1 MHYMPVPAEKYLKM
15 KHESEEGEM
24 MMPLEYFKPVDLN
37 HAYVPVE
44 VTQKSKGSDE
54 DMKKAAECNTKRF
67 GL

>member
-1 MHYMPVPAEKYLKM
+1 MHYMHVSAEKYLEM

-44 VTQKSKGSDE
+44 VTQKSKGSDK
-54 DMKKAAECNTKRF
+54 DTMMAAECNSKRF